1 MLEKLTVENFIEEL
15 ASSSPAPGGGG
26 AAALGTA
33 LAAALNSMVYNLT
46 KDKKVY
52 KELTEEKRK
61 ELLENLEASVEL
73 YKKAIEFMNKD
84 REAFLGLIASYK
96 LSKDTEEDRKI
107 REKTIKEATENCINV
122 PLTLAEISLE
132 FYENIEFA
140 MKYGNK
146 NLISDAGVA
155 AIMLHSAIE
164 SSVLNV
170 AINLSSIDN
179 EENKKLMEEKINN
192 ILKESS
198 KYKEIILKGVYNYIK
213 NRK

>member
-122 PLTLAEISLE
+122 PLTLAEISLK

-155 AIMLHSAIE
+155 AIMLNSAIE

-179 EENKKLMEEKINN
+179 EENKKFMKEKINN